1 MIKTYE
7 HDLSK
12 TTLNELK
19 LRRVVDL
26 KSVALLNKDSSR
38 ELMFYKDLAYFS
50 LNNMVAHLSLGTSI
64 LMNKNDWLLVMYINT
79 GNHKD
84 VKLLPKPLNQ
94 KSLVYL

>member
-7 HDLSK
+7 HYLSK

-38 ELMFYKDLAYFS
+38 GLMFYKDLPYFS
-50 LNNMVAHLSLGTSI
+50 LKNMVAHLSLGTSI
-64 LMNKNDWLLVMYINT
+64 LMKKFDWLLVMYINT
-79 GNHKD
+79 GNHKG

-94 KSLVYL
+94 KSLVNL